1 VKDEERPPFP
11 NLEEIAMEKI
21 RNYLQENQAE
31 MLILLERLVNIDSGS
46 YCKKGIDECG
56 ELVTE
61 ELQALD
67 FEVDIIPETDW
78 GNHVRARRT
87 GKGTKQ
93 ILLSA
98 HLDTVWP
105 MGTVERRPFKVE
117 GDLAYGPG
125 VGDMK
130 GGIVQM
136 VYALKAL
143 HHLGVETLPVS
154 VFLTGDEEVGSVR
167 GRPYIEEEAHR
178 SGWALIMESSIPPGV
193 IVVRRWGVGAFNLTI
208 YGKAAHVMDPNSAGV
223 NACRELA
230 LKILALET
238 LSDPIEGV
246 KVSVNVVQGGKA
258 RQVTAPDAW
267 ANIDVRVRDMAK
279 MQVLEARVRDVGGK
293 PSLPG
298 IRLELKGNMTRP
310 PMEPNASTELFLG
323 LAAEVGSEIGLEV
336 RPGEKAGGSDGCFTS
351 ALGIATLDGMGPI
364 CHDICSET
372 ERIEVSSL
380 IPKTLLIAGI
390 IQRLYRE
397 K

>member
-1 VKDEERPPFP
+1 MK
-11 NLEEIAMEKI
+11 KI

-46 YCKKGIDECG
+46 YYKEGIDACG
-56 ELVTE
+56 QVVTE

-67 FEVDIIPETDW
+67 FEVEIIPETDW
-78 GNHVRARRT
+78 GNHVRARRS
-87 GKGTKQ
+87 GKGSKQ

-105 MGTVERRPFKVE
+105 MGTVERRSFKVE

-143 HHLGVETLPVS
+143 DYLRVETLPVS
-154 VFLTGDEEVGSVR
+154 VFLTGDEEVGSVQ

-178 SGWALIMESSIPPGV
+178 SGWALIMEPSTPPGV
-193 IVVRRWGVGAFNLTI
+193 IAVRRWGVGVFNLTI
-208 YGKAAHVMDPNSAGV
+208 YGKAAHVMDPTSAGV

-230 LKILALET
+230 LKILALES

-279 MQVLEARVRDVGGK
+279 VQVLEARVRDVAGK

-310 PMEPNASTELFLG
+310 PMEPNPSTELFLR
-323 LAAEVGSEIGLEV
+323 LAAEVGNEIGLEV

-390 IQRLYRE
+390 IQRLSKE

>member
-1 VKDEERPPFP
+1 
-11 NLEEIAMEKI
+11 MEKI

-31 MLILLERLVNIDSGS
+31 MLIMLERLVNIDSGS
-46 YCKKGIDECG
+46 YYKEGIDACG
-56 ELVTE
+56 QIVIE

-67 FEVDIIPETDW
+67 FEVEIIPEIDW
-78 GNHVRARRT
+78 GNHVRARRR

-105 MGTVERRPFKVE
+105 MGTVERCPFKVE

-143 HHLGVETLPVS
+143 DHLGVETLPVS
-154 VFLTGDEEVGSVR
+154 VFLTGDEEVGSVQ
-167 GRPYIEEEAHR
+167 GRPYIEEEARR
-178 SGWALIMESSIPPGV
+178 SGWALIMESSIPLGV

-230 LKILALET
+230 LKILALES

-279 MQVLEARVRDVGGK
+279 MQVLEARVRDVAGK

-310 PMEPNASTELFLG
+310 PMEPNASTELFLR

-390 IQRLYRE
+390 IQRLSKE